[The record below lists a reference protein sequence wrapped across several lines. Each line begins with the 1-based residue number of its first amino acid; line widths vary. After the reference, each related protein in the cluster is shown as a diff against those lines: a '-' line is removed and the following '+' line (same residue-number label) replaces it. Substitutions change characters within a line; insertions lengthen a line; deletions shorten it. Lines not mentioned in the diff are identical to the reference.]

1 MCCLNL
7 CLLGAFLKE
16 RIYFH
21 VHVGVALKK
30 YLYSIPMRLQCAR
43 CALIKCFLKENGFRV
58 GFSCFVFE
66 HFLAAEAFLVPSI
79 ALLNS

>member
-1 MCCLNL
+1 MLELPVKKILIFQSHAITMCQMCINQM
-7 CLLGAFLKE
+7 LL
-16 RIYFH
+16 
-21 VHVGVALKK
+21 
-30 YLYSIPMRLQCAR
+30 
-43 CALIKCFLKENGFRV
+43 ENGFRV